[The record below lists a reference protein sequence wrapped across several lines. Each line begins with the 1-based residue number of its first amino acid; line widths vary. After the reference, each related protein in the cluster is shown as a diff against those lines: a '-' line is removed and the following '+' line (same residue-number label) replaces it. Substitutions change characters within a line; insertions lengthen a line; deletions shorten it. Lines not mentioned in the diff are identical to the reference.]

1 MYMPLNRPLSLAGV
15 AGVLTLGAG
24 LVHATAAGSHA
35 GDTTL
40 VALFAVTAVV
50 QAVLGAALLARPDR
64 RTLVAAAAVNL
75 VVAGGWLVSR
85 TTGIPVIDGLA
96 HVEAVGLQDLMATV
110 LEVAAGVA
118 ALVAVRNP
126 DRLPMSTFSPLL
138 ALVLA
143 PALVGMVAP
152 HNGNHGHEAGGHG
165 HEAGG
170 HGHAPSSLATDPVF
184 SGGETAHATEA
195 ELKTAKKLIEG
206 TRKTVAALFPD
217 EAAVKAAGYT
227 SIGDGFPISS
237 FEHYINPAYL
247 EDGRELD
254 PDRIESIVIE
264 STPAGEQ
271 VASAMFIL
279 ETGKTMADVTNL
291 TYGGLASYHD
301 HQNLCWDESGTRIAG
316 FLLNGNCMPRGE
328 FKPTPPMLH
337 VWMKAHECGP
347 FSGLEG
353 HGASCAAHLH

>member
-1 MYMPLNRPLSLAGV
+1 MYMPANRALSLAGV
-15 AGVLTLGAG
+15 AGLLTLGAG
-24 LVHATAAGSHA
+24 LVHATAAGTHA

-40 VALFAVTAVV
+40 VALFALTAVG
-50 QAVLGAALLARPDR
+50 QAVLGAALLAWPER
-64 RTLVAAAAVNL
+64 RTLVVSAVVNL
-75 VVAGGWLVSR
+75 VIAGGWLLSR
-85 TTGIPVIDGLA
+85 TTGIPFVDGLA
-96 HVEAVGLQDLMATV
+96 QVEAIGLQDLMATV

-126 DRLPMSTFSPLL
+126 DRLGMSSMYPLL

-143 PALVGMVAP
+143 PVTVGMVAP
-152 HNGNHGHEAGGHG
+152 HDGEHG

-170 HGHAPSSLATDPVF
+170 HGHATSSLATDAVF
-184 SGGETAHATEA
+184 SGGETGHATEA
-195 ELKTAKKLIEG
+195 ELKAAKKLIEG
-206 TRKTVAALFPD
+206 TRKSVAAQFPD

-254 PDRIESIVIE
+254 PSRIESIVIQ
-264 STPAGEQ
+264 STSSGDQ
-271 VASAMFIL
+271 VASAMYIL
-279 ETGKTMADVTNL
+279 ETGKTMADTTNL

-353 HGASCAAHLH
+353 HGASCAAHAAH

>member
-1 MYMPLNRPLSLAGV
+1 MYMPANRPLSLAGA

-40 VALFAVTAVV
+40 VALFALTAVV
-50 QAVLGAALLARPDR
+50 QAVLGTALLARPDR

-85 TTGIPVIDGLA
+85 TTGIPMIDGLA
-96 HVEAVGLQDLMATV
+96 QVEAVGLQDLTATV

-126 DRLPMSTFSPLL
+126 DRLPMSTFSPVL

-152 HNGNHGHEAGGHG
+152 HNGDHGHE
-165 HEAGG
+165 EGG
-170 HGHAPSSLATDPVF
+170 HGHAASSLATDPVF

-195 ELKTAKKLIEG
+195 ELETAKNLIEG
-206 TRKTVAALFPD
+206 TRRTVAALFPD

-254 PDRIESIVIE
+254 PGRIESIVIE
-264 STPAGEQ
+264 STSTGDR

-279 ETGKTMADVTNL
+279 ETGKTMADVTDL

>member
-1 MYMPLNRPLSLAGV
+1 MYMPTNRALSTAGV

-24 LVHATAAGSHA
+24 LVHATAAGTHA

-50 QAVLGAALLARPDR
+50 QAVLGASLLARPDR
-64 RTLVAAAAVNL
+64 RTLVAGAVVNL
-75 VVAGGWLVSR
+75 VVAGGWLASR
-85 TTGIPVIDGLA
+85 TTGIPLVDGLA
-96 HVEAVGLQDLMATV
+96 QVEAVGLQDLMATL
-110 LEVAAGVA
+110 LEAGAGLA

-126 DRLPMSTFSPLL
+126 DRLLPTAGFSPLL

-143 PALVGMVAP
+143 PALVGMAAP
-152 HNGNHGHEAGGHG
+152 HDHGAHGHEA
-165 HEAGG
+165 AGG
-170 HGHAPSSLATDPVF
+170 AHSHASSSLATDVVF
-184 SGGETAHATEA
+184 AGGETGHATDA
-195 ELKTAKKLIEG
+195 ELRAAKTLIEG
-206 TRKTVAALFPD
+206 TRVNVAAKFPD

-237 FEHYINPAYL
+237 FEHYINAAYL
-247 EDGRELD
+247 DDGHELD
-254 PDRIESIVIE
+254 PDRVESIVIE
-264 STPAGEQ
+264 STSTGDR
-271 VASAMFIL
+271 VASAMYIL
-279 ETGKTMADVTNL
+279 ETGRTMADVTDR
-291 TYGGLASYHD
+291 TYGGLATWHD

-316 FLLNGNCMPRGE
+316 FLVNGNCIPRGE
-328 FKPTPPMLH
+328 FKLTPPMLH

>member
-1 MYMPLNRPLSLAGV
+1 MYMPTKRALTLAGV

-24 LVHATAAGSHA
+24 LVHATAAGTHA

-64 RTLVAAAAVNL
+64 GTLVAAAAVNL
-75 VVAGGWLVSR
+75 VVAGGWLASR
-85 TTGIPVIDGLA
+85 TTGIPMIDGLA
-96 HVEAVGLQDLMATV
+96 QVEAVGIQDLMATV

-126 DRLPMSTFSPLL
+126 DRLPVSSFSPLL
-138 ALVLA
+138 AIVLV

-152 HNGNHGHEAGGHG
+152 HDHGDHGGHG
-165 HEAGG
+165 HDAAAGG
-170 HGHAPSSLATDPVF
+170 HEHATSSLATDPIF
-184 SGGETAHATEA
+184 SGAETAHATEA
-195 ELKTAKKLIEG
+195 ELKVAKKLIEG
-206 TRKTVAALFPD
+206 SRKALTARFPD
-217 EAAVKAAGYT
+217 EAAVKAAGYA

-247 EDGRELD
+247 NDGHELD
-254 PDRIESIVIE
+254 PNRIESVVIE
-264 STPAGEQ
+264 STPTGDR
-271 VASAMFIL
+271 VASAMYIL

-291 TYGGLASYHD
+291 TYGGLATYHD

-337 VWMKAHECGP
+337 VWLKAHECGP

-353 HGASCAAHLH
+353 HGASCAAHVH